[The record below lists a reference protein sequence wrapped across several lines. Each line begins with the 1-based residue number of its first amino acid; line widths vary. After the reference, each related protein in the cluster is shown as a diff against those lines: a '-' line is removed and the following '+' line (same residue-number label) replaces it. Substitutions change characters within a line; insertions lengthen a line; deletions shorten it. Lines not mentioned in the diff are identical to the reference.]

1 MKELQAGGLQFC
13 EMPQLTSH
21 ACCMLPWF
29 SLGHVCWFAV
39 LHGNGQVL
47 VSQLLHAAGS
57 GNLIFAH
64 S

>member
-1 MKELQAGGLQFC
+1 
-13 EMPQLTSH
+13 
-21 ACCMLPWF
+21 MLPWF